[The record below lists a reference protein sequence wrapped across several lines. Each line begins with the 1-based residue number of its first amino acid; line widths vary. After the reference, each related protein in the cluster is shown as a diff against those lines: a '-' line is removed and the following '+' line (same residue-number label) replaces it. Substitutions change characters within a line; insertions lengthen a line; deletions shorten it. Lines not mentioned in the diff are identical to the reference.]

1 MSNDGYAEKW
11 FDDNIY
17 ELINKYQEAHPE
29 KVINNGDPQDYLN
42 MEEVFDWAKENI
54 YDEMPKFTCCICGS
68 HCNGYGN
75 NPYPVVK
82 DETARCCDTCNSEA
96 VIPARLINLK

>member
-17 ELINKYQEAHPE
+17 ELIDKYQEAHPE
-29 KVINNGDPQDYLN
+29 KVVNNGDPQDYLN
-42 MEEVFDWAKENI
+42 MEEVFQWAKETI
-54 YDEMPKFTCCICGS
+54 YDEIPQFTCCICGS
-68 HCNGYGN
+68 HYHGYGN

-82 DETARCCDTCNSEA
+82 DENARCCGICNSEA
-96 VIPARLINLK
+96 VIPARLMNLK